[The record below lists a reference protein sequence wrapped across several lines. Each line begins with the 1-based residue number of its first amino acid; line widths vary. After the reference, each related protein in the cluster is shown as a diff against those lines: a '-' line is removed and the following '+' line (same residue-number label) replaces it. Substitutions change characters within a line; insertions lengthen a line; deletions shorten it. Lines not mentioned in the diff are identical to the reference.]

1 MQNPDEVIVRR
12 LQPQDLEAVIHLDA
26 KLTGRRR
33 TEYFKLKLNE
43 NLSATG
49 IVVSLAAELDGLF
62 AGFLLAR
69 VYYGEFGLLEP
80 AAVLDTFGV
89 HPDFRRRG
97 VGRALM
103 IQLMTDLRGLGVPRL
118 STEVSWDDPD
128 LITFFQHQGFR
139 PAQRFCLD
147 LDLTRR
153 RDD

>member
-1 MQNPDEVIVRR
+1 MQNQNEVIVRR
-12 LQPQDLEAVIHLDA
+12 LKPGDLDQVIHLDA

-43 NLSATG
+43 NLAATG

-62 AGFLLAR
+62 TGFLLAR

-97 VGRALM
+97 IGKALFS
-103 IQLMTDLRGLGVPRL
+103 QLMTDLRGLGVPRL
-118 STEVSWDDPD
+118 RTEVSWDDPD
-128 LITFFQHQGFR
+128 LLTFFQHEGFR
-139 PAQRFCLD
+139 PAARLCLD
-147 LDLTRR
+147 LDLTLR